1 MQAALPDPIV
11 GHVGD
16 LIVADRDVRLP
27 LHPHRPGLPVT
38 EKYLDLLERVGGFL
52 LGDPATVKDV
62 VVDQDIS
69 VGTSTLVKARH
80 EAVIADVREYVALH
94 GHLLSSV

>member
-38 EKYLDLLERVGGFL
+38 EKYLDAYWKESAG
-52 LGDPATVKDV
+52 
-62 VVDQDIS
+62 S
-69 VGTSTLVKARH
+69 YLVIPQPSKM
-80 EAVIADVREYVALH
+80 
-94 GHLLSSV
+94 LLSIKISALALPPLSKRAMRP

>member
-38 EKYLDLLERVGGFL
+38 EKYLEIFIGKGRRVL
-52 LGDPATVKDV
+52 TW
-62 VVDQDIS
+62 
-69 VGTSTLVKARH
+69 
-80 EAVIADVREYVALH
+80 
-94 GHLLSSV
+94 